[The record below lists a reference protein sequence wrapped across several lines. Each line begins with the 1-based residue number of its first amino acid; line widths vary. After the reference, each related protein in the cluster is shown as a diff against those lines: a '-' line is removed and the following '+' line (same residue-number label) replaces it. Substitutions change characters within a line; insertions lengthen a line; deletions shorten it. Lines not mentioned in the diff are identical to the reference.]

1 MRQIEL
7 RQVKRGDIFRLK
19 DSETAPLWVR
29 EDYDRGSRKYGCC
42 KYDNINHFSII
53 NGKRLV
59 FVD

>member
-29 EDYDRGSRKYGCC
+29 EDYDRSSKKFGCC
-42 KYDNINHFSII
+42 MYDNINHFSEI

>member
-29 EDYDRGSRKYGCC
+29 EGYDRSSRKYDCC